1 MNRHRILY
9 LVIALALLLAPMAA
23 YAAPTPAGFDA
34 AGSNVGALQPAAP
47 ANEAKPQDAACALL
61 DNAKVRGMMSG
72 MFETKL
78 LIACGRQ
85 SELGQ
90 VKSQDTFGGEAI
102 QGLAPLLGTDVLV
115 NDPTLD
121 TSGTSHTQSETSL
134 TRNETNGT
142 LCSAYNDSYSGV
154 TQGIGYTGFSRS
166 TDGGATWSDRGA
178 IPQGGG
184 GQSFGDPSVVWRNA
198 DGAFYITTLHTNG
211 LGLWKSLDD
220 CNTFTW
226 YGMVHTGANDDKE
239 LMAIDNVPASPYYG
253 RMVVAWINFNDA
265 RIYSTYSTNG
275 GTTWSA
281 PVALSTAGVDVQG
294 AWPYFAANGDIYVA
308 WVRWN
313 PYPSGPID
321 IEIVRSTNGG
331 TSYSPVVNPLTG
343 GINPQA
349 SGPTGTCGRPALNGN
364 IRYLPSPQIAV
375 TPNGNLHVVY
385 VRDPDGLNTGDVIN
399 VYYRRST
406 DNGATWGAEVL
417 LNDDGTTRDQFFP
430 TISAGPTGRV
440 VSTWYDRRLDANNL
454 LFDYYMRVSHDGGTT
469 WQPSLRVSDV
479 SSPVYIDP
487 ALAACYHGDYDQQV
501 QDAGFAYIGWSDDR
515 NIQSGHQDPDVWFDK
530 EAFAPDY
537 LLGVTPASL
546 SICAPSDAV
555 YTVNVSS
562 ILGYT
567 DPVTLGV
574 CGNPAGTTTNFSV
587 NPVTPAGSSTLTI
600 GNTGA
605 AAAGSSTLTVSA
617 SSTSGPKTA
626 NVTLNLYTAAAGVPV
641 LTSPANGATNVPV
654 PPTFTWSAAAQAGTY
669 SIQIATDA
677 GFTNIVDQASGLTAT
692 TYTPS
697 TALNTNTMYYWRVL
711 ATNTCGPSAYSA
723 VFNFRTVA
731 APGDCAVGTT
741 PNILLN
747 EGFETGANGWTHSG
761 TGDSWAISTTNP
773 HSGLQYFHANDPA
786 SVSDQRLVSPAI
798 VLPTGQNP
806 VVLKFWH
813 TPNLES
819 ISAGGCY
826 DGGIVEV
833 TTDGG
838 TTWTQVPNANL
849 LVGPYT
855 GLVSSSFGNP
865 LAGLNAW
872 CNATAYFNTIADVSA
887 YAGQTV
893 QFRMR
898 LGSDSSVSD
907 SGWDVDD
914 VTVQSCQ
921 TPTAVTL
928 TDLSVNAGANQ
939 AAVPV
944 GLPIAALPAAAGAA
958 MAAVYLLRRRR

>member
-61 DNAKVRGMMSG
+61 DNVKVRGMMSG

-239 LMAIDNVPASPYYG
+239 LMAIDNIPASPYYG

-281 PVALSTAGVDVQG
+281 PVALSGAGVDVQG

-313 PYPSGPID
+313 PYPSGPIN

-331 TSYSPVVNPLTG
+331 VSYAPVTNPLTG

-417 LNDDGTTRDQFFP
+417 LNDDATTRDQFFP

-469 WQPSLRVSDV
+469 WQPSVRVSDV

-487 ALAACYHGDYDQQV
+487 QLAACYHGDYDQQI
-501 QDAGFAYIGWSDDR
+501 QDAGFGYIGWSDDR

-537 LLGVTPASL
+537 LLDVTPASQ
-546 SICAPSDAV
+546 
-555 YTVNVSS
+555 
-562 ILGYT
+562 
-567 DPVTLGV
+567 
-574 CGNPAGTTTNFSV
+574 FR
-587 NPVTPAGSSTLTI
+587 
-600 GNTGA
+600 
-605 AAAGSSTLTVSA
+605 SA
-617 SSTSGPKTA
+617 RRPMRS
-626 NVTLNLYTAAAGVPV
+626 
-641 LTSPANGATNVPV
+641 
-654 PPTFTWSAAAQAGTY
+654 
-669 SIQIATDA
+669 
-677 GFTNIVDQASGLTAT
+677 
-692 TYTPS
+692 TPS
-697 TALNTNTMYYWRVL
+697 TWAR
-711 ATNTCGPSAYSA
+711 
-723 VFNFRTVA
+723 
-731 APGDCAVGTT
+731 
-741 PNILLN
+741 
-747 EGFETGANGWTHSG
+747 
-761 TGDSWAISTTNP
+761 SWA
-773 HSGLQYFHANDPA
+773 
-786 SVSDQRLVSPAI
+786 
-798 VLPTGQNP
+798 
-806 VVLKFWH
+806 
-813 TPNLES
+813 
-819 ISAGGCY
+819 
-826 DGGIVEV
+826 
-833 TTDGG
+833 
-838 TTWTQVPNANL
+838 
-849 LVGPYT
+849 
-855 GLVSSSFGNP
+855 
-865 LAGLNAW
+865 
-872 CNATAYFNTIADVSA
+872 
-887 YAGQTV
+887 
-893 QFRMR
+893 
-898 LGSDSSVSD
+898 
-907 SGWDVDD
+907 
-914 VTVQSCQ
+914 
-921 TPTAVTL
+921 TPT
-928 TDLSVNAGANQ
+928 
-939 AAVPV
+939 
-944 GLPIAALPAAAGAA
+944 
-958 MAAVYLLRRRR
+958 R